1 METKYSRGVKSREKF
16 WDIFFL
22 LNRSSQSN
30 FLFNVQTSVSFRL
43 LLKINQIAMSSA
55 GFGDNILESTPPSIE
70 KADEVDLSILNM
82 ILQDETL
89 TEEQVAQLYGD
100 WLSVYQKKLERRRAM
115 ELQKEDEHLPVIL
128 CKLKRGVEL
137 TAAEKSLFERRGHKI
152 AAIKETN
159 IEVEAVD
166 ILADIVNGDYTLQD
180 VHTVREG
187 VDAAGEK
194 DDLDNSPLQL
204 FDKIVEAVKDQTH
217 DALNTNDTEHFFANF
232 ATELN
237 NIMMSTQLTDA
248 VNQAATAIDLVQK
261 GPFETNEA
269 KEACESFIKAMA
281 MNEAEQKLK
290 QAEKLSNENQSRR
303 QTEKPEPV
311 PPVNDE
317 EANPEQDAEPEKRSS
332 KSLDFDV
339 SELNFEISYL
349 PSDDPDV
356 YKPLEI
362 ISYIGMTK
370 NVWNCRV
377 FEK

>member
-1 METKYSRGVKSREKF
+1 
-16 WDIFFL
+16 
-22 LNRSSQSN
+22 
-30 FLFNVQTSVSFRL
+30 
-43 LLKINQIAMSSA
+43 MSSA
-55 GFGDNILESTPPSIE
+55 GFGDNMLELLESTLPSIE

-89 TEEQVAQLYGD
+89 TEDQVAQLYGD
-100 WLSVYQKKLERRRAM
+100 WLSVYQKKLEKRRAM
-115 ELQKEDEHLPVIL
+115 ELEKEDEQLPVIM

-159 IEVEAVD
+159 IDVEAVD
-166 ILADIVNGDYTLQD
+166 ILADIVNGDYTLHD

-217 DALNTNDTEHFFANF
+217 DALKTDDTEHFFTNF
-232 ATELN
+232 ATELS

-248 VNQAATAIDLVQK
+248 INQAATAIDLVQK
-261 GPFETNEA
+261 GPLETNEA

-290 QAEKLSNENQSRR
+290 QAEKMSNENQARR
-303 QTEKPEPV
+303 QAEKPVPV

-317 EANPEQDAEPEKRSS
+317 EDADPEPDAEPEKRSS

-339 SELNFEISYL
+339 SELNFDISYL

-370 NVWNCRV
+370 NV
-377 FEK
+377 